1 MDGAAV
7 YAALAEAER
16 DPNLANI
23 YRRLAAVERAH
34 AEFWQ
39 MRLDRSTGRSD
50 AADAEFSCP
59 RSELARAPLW
69 SGGWYCLPWLA
80 TEARG
85 SSHYEAQPDAVAQ
98 GMPADERAHARI
110 IQAASSTPKGM
121 TGPALA
127 RLEGRHRGTGGNAL
141 RAAVLGAN
149 DGLVSNLS
157 LVMGIAGAN
166 PGGRAVLLA
175 GLRGARRGCIFH
187 GHGRVVVGHK
197 LTRAV

>member
-1 MDGAAV
+1 VPGTTQPNDAKRLKDNLQDEVDGAAV

-39 MRLDRSTGRSD
+39 KRLHHSTGRQTQLSPSLR
-50 AADAEFSCP
+50 ARGLSW
-59 RSELARAPLW
+59 LARRFGPNLI
-69 SGGWYCLPWLA
+69 LPTMVA

-85 SSHYEAQPDAVAQ
+85 SSHYDAQPDAVAE
-98 GMPADERAHARI
+98 GMPKDERAHARI
-110 IQAASSTPKGM
+110 IHAASSTSKGL

-127 RLEGRHRGTGGNAL
+127 RLEGRHRGTAGNAL

-166 PGGRAVLLA
+166 ASD
-175 GLRGARRGCIFH
+175 
-187 GHGRVVVGHK
+187 
-197 LTRAV
+197 